1 MSSAG
6 DGPEGIGRL
15 ADLLAEAGG
24 GEPPTSVEL
33 AELLWLAGHMEGPE
47 DPEAWDG
54 PEGPE
59 APGDS
64 AADPHP
70 AHRAGGSR
78 APSVPA
84 PRPGPSR
91 SARAPRAQ
99 QADARTGPAAPGTD
113 PAHPDDRV
121 PLRLPGTGPRGGGA
135 SHTALLAPA
144 PPMLSHPLALQRALR
159 PLKRR
164 VPAPFGQE
172 VDEEATAHRIARLGA
187 APQWW
192 QPVLRPA
199 TERWLTLHLVDDSGP
214 TMPVWGPLVRELHT
228 ALAQSGVF
236 RTVESH
242 RLAADGTVRRP
253 GSQESYADG
262 RTVTLIV
269 SDCMGPQW
277 REGVAG
283 DRWYRTLRRWAA
295 RMPVAVVQP
304 LPERLW
310 RTTALPAVTARITSP
325 SPAAPNSAYEV
336 DSYLTDIAEP
346 GSLPVPVLEPSA
358 PWLANWSKLL
368 GRAGRLPGSVA
379 LLGPVPPLDPVDE
392 LGRSD
397 VERLSPEELVLR
409 FRSIASPEAFRLAG
423 HLALGRPELPVM
435 RLLHAAIE
443 PDPRPQHLA
452 EVILSGLLTTV
463 PGPAGSYD
471 FRPGVRE
478 LLLRTLPRTAHG
490 RTSEL
495 LARMGALIDER
506 AGVGA
511 REFRIA
517 APGDGGVPAR
527 GEPFAAVRAESLRRL
542 GGAPAGGTRVVLGRY
557 RLVRRLGMG
566 SPQVW
571 LAQDTRLDRTVAV
584 YEYSAR
590 REHEPFLARA
600 RLIADLHCPNV
611 IAALDHGVE
620 GDVPYLVTE
629 FVEGVSL
636 AELTA
641 EGGFR
646 LPYWL
651 LAPLALQ
658 VAKGLEA
665 VHEQGLAHGRFTA
678 HCLLL
683 CPDGT
688 VKITG
693 FALGN
698 VRGRTESKDLE
709 EFGRLLTNLGGG
721 PARSD
726 DEPRP
731 GLPRGLALFR
741 ARFPVIVDKLLNPSP
756 DVQRQGRSLFRAPS
770 FTEVL
775 EAVAEDRYQYRLL
788 GPVRVD
794 QRGLPLP
801 VDDGPAQALLCMLV
815 LRHGRTVTND
825 ELIEGL
831 WGEHRP
837 ERPLPELAALASSL
851 RAALGPGLLATTAD
865 GYALHAMPSA
875 VDVLRCE
882 DLVARVNSRRAEGDP
897 AAARASVQYAL
908 DLWYGDPLDGV
919 PGPAAEAARGRL
931 SALRLSLY
939 ATRAELD
946 LELGHF
952 EQAAADLAPHL
963 QEFPEHEEFR
973 RLHAL
978 AQRSASE
985 SGRATLTVE
994 ITDPGPHPETHRFLG
1009 RTLPWL
1015 LSLGDLDPSRYEL
1028 LTRDN
1033 GYVVVTEPGTPVLP
1047 VLHAVLRELPGALM
1061 DVDDPPAIRVTF
1073 WHTAQFT
1080 GADRPAG
1087 TPDLTSA
1094 LGGRSPAD
1102 IVVVLSPVLHQE
1114 LTAATDRTVDP
1125 AGFLPL
1131 RGSSPDTP
1139 PDAWYLP
1146 LDLPEPAPV
1155 PEHRDLVR
1163 GPFTVRHA
1171 AQIRPPLQG
1180 RTAVVYTGPDGRLT
1194 ELDPHRPHSGRPA
1207 HSRVTYYEV
1216 DLTAQ
1221 QATRQLLLPA
1231 AGRTST
1237 TFVASAELSWHVD
1250 DPLAFVRAEASGV
1263 AEQLFEHLT
1272 REAARITRRHPL
1284 RWAGTAQRAVHEGVR
1299 AWPVP
1304 GLSVSFSMRL
1314 SPGPAPRLDQMAR
1327 DQDAG
1332 TAPADGLALV
1342 LAHAESVLLGFDGTL
1357 ARIPARRRTRM
1368 ARALAEHLVE
1378 LRHPDDALSGAEPLL
1393 QGAPAPLEE
1402 EPDPLALLR
1411 SLAHH
1416 RLAPELSRALDG
1428 IERQNLGAAVPSP
1441 FAGSLVYALAD
1452 RGLGVAVVTD
1462 HSSGAVAAYLARR
1475 GLTGSASGGVHGRSD
1490 DPGLLLPHPDCLLR
1504 ALERLHTAPDD
1515 AVLIG
1520 SSVTELTAASD
1531 LGLPFIGYA
1540 TGREA
1545 ERRLREAGC
1554 RYTVSSLE
1562 PLLKAVRP
1570 A

>member
-15 ADLLAEAGG
+15 ADLLAEAGD

-47 DPEAWDG
+47 TPADAAAG
-54 PEGPE
+54 PP
-59 APGDS
+59 
-64 AADPHP
+64 P
-70 AHRAGGSR
+70 AHRAGASR
-78 APSVPA
+78 TPTVPA
-84 PRPGPSR
+84 PRPQPPSSTR
-91 SARAPRAQ
+91 TPREQ
-99 QADARTGPAAPGTD
+99 QADAKTDPAAAGPD

-121 PLRLPGTGPRGGGA
+121 PLRLPGTGPGSAGSA

-199 TERWLTLHLVDDSGP
+199 TERWLTLHLVHDSGP
-214 TMPVWGPLVRELHT
+214 TMPVWGPLVRELQA

-277 REGVAG
+277 REGAAG

-295 RMPVAVVQP
+295 SMPVAVVQP

-325 SPAAPNSAYEV
+325 SPAAPNSAYDV
-336 DSYLTDIAEP
+336 DSYITDIAGP
-346 GSLPVPVLEPSA
+346 GSLPLPVLEPSA

-463 PGPAGSYD
+463 PGRPAGSYD

-495 LARMGALIDER
+495 LARVGALIDER
-506 AGVGA
+506 AGVAA

-517 APGDGGVPAR
+517 APGDGGVAAR
-527 GEPFAAVRAESLRRL
+527 GEPFAAVHAESVQRL
-542 GGAPAGGTRVVLGRY
+542 GGATSGRSRVVLGRY
-557 RLVRRLGMG
+557 RLVRRVGMG

-571 LAQDTRLDRTVAV
+571 LAHDTQLDRTVAV

-600 RLIADLHCPNV
+600 RLIAGLRSPNV
-611 IAALDHGVE
+611 IAVLDHAVE

-651 LAPLALQ
+651 LAPLARQ
-658 VAKGLEA
+658 VARGLEA
-665 VHEQGLAHGRFTA
+665 VHEQGLVHGRFGA
-678 HCLLL
+678 RSLLL

-693 FALGN
+693 LALGN

-709 EFGRLLTNLGGG
+709 DFGRLLIELAGGLAG
-721 PARSD
+721 SD
-726 DEPRP
+726 DRPKPR
-731 GLPRGLALFR
+731 LPRRLALFR
-741 ARFPVIVDKLLNPSP
+741 ARFPVIADKLLNPSLG
-756 DVQRQGRSLFRAPS
+756 VQREGRSLFQESS

-775 EAVAEDRYQYRLL
+775 EAVAEDRYQYGLF
-788 GPVRVD
+788 GPVRIV
-794 QRGLPLP
+794 QRDLPLP
-801 VDDGPAQALLCMLV
+801 VGDGPAQALLCMLL
-815 LRHGRTVTND
+815 LRHGRTVAND

-831 WGEHRP
+831 WGPHPPEHPHR
-837 ERPLPELAALASSL
+837 ELAALASSL
-851 RAALGPGLLATTAD
+851 RADLGPGLLATTAD
-865 GYALHAMPSA
+865 GYALHAMPSTI
-875 VDVLRCE
+875 DVLRCE
-882 DLVARVNSRRAEGDP
+882 DLVARVNTRRAEGDP
-897 AAARASVQYAL
+897 ATARASVQYAL

-919 PGPAAEAARGRL
+919 PGPAAETARARL
-931 SALRLSLY
+931 HTLRLSLY

-946 LELGHF
+946 LELGDF
-952 EQAAADLAPHL
+952 EQAAADLAPLL
-963 QEFPEHEEFR
+963 QEYPEHEDFR
-973 RLHAL
+973 RLHRLAL
-978 AQRSASE
+978 RATPE
-985 SGRATLTVE
+985 LDRATLTVE
-994 ITDPGPHPETHRFLG
+994 ITGPDPRPDTHRFLG

-1033 GYVVVTEPGTPVLP
+1033 GYVVVTEPGAPVLP
-1047 VLHAVLRELPGALM
+1047 VLHAVLRELPGALL
-1061 DVDDPPAIRVTF
+1061 DVDDPPGIRVTF
-1073 WHTAQFT
+1073 WHTAQFVR
-1080 GADRPAG
+1080 ADRTAASPEL
-1087 TPDLTSA
+1087 PSA
-1094 LGGRSPAD
+1094 PVDPSPAD
-1102 IVVVLSPVLHQE
+1102 VVVVLSPVLHQK
-1114 LTAATDRTVDP
+1114 LTAETGSHSDP
-1125 AGFLPL
+1125 DAGFLPL
-1131 RGSSPDTP
+1131 PGPSPDVP
-1139 PDAWYLP
+1139 PLAWYLP
-1146 LDLPEPAPV
+1146 LDLPQPAPV

-1163 GPFTVRHA
+1163 GPFTVRHP
-1171 AQIRPPLQG
+1171 AQIRPPRQG
-1180 RTAVVYTGPDGRLT
+1180 RTAIVYTGPNGRLSV
-1194 ELDPHRPHSGRPA
+1194 LDPDRPHSDLPV
-1207 HSRVTYYEV
+1207 HSRITYYEV
-1216 DLTAQ
+1216 DLTPQ
-1221 QATRQLLLPA
+1221 QATRQLLLPGS
-1231 AGRTST
+1231 GRTRT
-1237 TFVASAELSWHVD
+1237 TFVASAELSWHVN
-1250 DPLAFVRAEASGV
+1250 DPLAFVRGESSGV
-1263 AEQLFEHLT
+1263 TEQLFDHLT
-1272 REAARITRRHPL
+1272 REAGRITRRHPL
-1284 RWAGTAQRAVHEGVR
+1284 RWAGTAQRAVHQGLGG
-1299 AWPVP
+1299 WPVP
-1304 GLSVSFSMRL
+1304 GLSVTCAIRL
-1314 SPGPAPRLDQMAR
+1314 SPGPAPRLEQIAR
-1327 DQDAG
+1327 DSVAAP
-1332 TAPADGLALV
+1332 TAPAEHLALI
-1342 LAHAESVLLGFDGTL
+1342 LADTESVLLGFNGTL
-1357 ARIPARRRTRM
+1357 ARIPASRQARM
-1368 ARALAEHLVE
+1368 TRALASRLVE
-1378 LRHPDDALSGAEPLL
+1378 LRHPDEALSGEQPLR
-1393 QGAPAPLEE
+1393 GNPAAGL
-1402 EPDPLALLR
+1402 PDEDPDSLALLR
-1411 SLAHH
+1411 ALAHH
-1416 RLAPELSRALDG
+1416 HLGPELSRALDQ
-1428 IERQNLGAAVPSP
+1428 IEQQNVSAATPLP
-1441 FAGSLVYALAD
+1441 FATPLIYALAD

-1462 HSSGAVAAYLARR
+1462 HSSSAVAAYLKGR
-1475 GLTGSASGGVHGRSD
+1475 GLTGQTSGGVHGRSGH
-1490 DPGLLLPHPDCLLR
+1490 PALLLPNPDCLLR
-1504 ALERLHTAPDD
+1504 ALKQLNTDPDD

-1520 SSVTELTAASD
+1520 SSVAELTAASD

-1540 TGREA
+1540 AGREA
-1545 ERRLREAGC
+1545 ERRLRDAGC

>member
-6 DGPEGIGRL
+6 DGPEGVGRL
-15 ADLLAEAGG
+15 ADLLAEAGD

-33 AELLWLAGHMEGPE
+33 AELLWLAGHM
-47 DPEAWDG
+47 A
-54 PEGPE
+54 GPE
-59 APGDS
+59 APGD
-64 AADPHP
+64 ATTGPP
-70 AHRAGGSR
+70 PTHRAQASR
-78 APSVPA
+78 TPSVPA
-84 PRPGPSR
+84 PRPGPPP
-91 SARAPRAQ
+91 SARTPREQ
-99 QADARTGPAAPGTD
+99 QGDAKTD
-113 PAHPDDRV
+113 PATPGPDPARPDDRV
-121 PLRLPGTGPRGGGA
+121 PLRLPSRDRDSGGSA

-214 TMPVWGPLVRELHT
+214 TMPVWGPLVRELHM

-310 RTTALPAVTARITSP
+310 RTTALPATTARITSP
-325 SPAAPNSAYEV
+325 SPAAPNSSYEV
-336 DSYLTDIAEP
+336 DSYITDIAEP
-346 GSLPVPVLEPSA
+346 GSLPLPVLEPSA

-379 LLGPVPPLDPVDE
+379 LLGPVPPWDPVDE

-397 VERLSPEELVLR
+397 VERLSPAELVLR

-443 PDPRPQHLA
+443 PDPQPQHLA

-495 LARMGALIDER
+495 LSRVGALIDDR
-506 AGVGA
+506 AGVA
-511 REFRIA
+511 TREFRIA
-517 APGDGGVPAR
+517 APGDGDVPAR
-527 GEPFAAVRAESLRRL
+527 GEPFAAVRAESVRRL
-542 GGAPAGGTRVVLGRY
+542 GGTPPKSSRVVLGRY
-557 RLVRRLGMG
+557 RLQRPLGFG
-566 SPQVW
+566 YPVAW
-571 LAQDTRLDRTVAV
+571 LARDTRTDRTVVV
-584 YEYSAR
+584 YEHSAR

-600 RLIADLHCPNV
+600 RLLAGIRNPHV
-611 IAALDHGVE
+611 ITVLDHGVE

-641 EGGFR
+641 EGDFR
-646 LPYWL
+646 VPYWV
-651 LAPLALQ
+651 LAPLAHQ
-658 VAKGLEA
+658 VAKGLQA
-665 VHEQGLAHGRFTA
+665 VHEQGVVHGSLTA
-678 HCLLL
+678 QSLLL
-683 CPDGT
+683 CQDGT

-698 VRGRTESKDLE
+698 VRDRTESKDLKDL
-709 EFGRLLTNLGGG
+709 GRLLIDLAGGLAG
-721 PARSD
+721 SG
-726 DEPRP
+726 DEPDPKPR
-731 GLPRGLALFR
+731 LPRRLALFR
-741 ARFPVIVDKLLNPSP
+741 SRFPWIADKLLNPSL
-756 DVQRQGRSLFRAPS
+756 DVQRQGRSLFQAPS

-794 QRGLPLP
+794 QRDSPLP
-801 VDDGPAQALLCMLV
+801 VDDGPARALLCLLV

-831 WGEHRP
+831 WGRRPP
-837 ERPLPELAALASSL
+837 ERALRELAALVSSL

-865 GYALHAMPSA
+865 GYALYATPA
-875 VDVLRCE
+875 TIDVLRCE
-882 DLVARVNSRRAEGDP
+882 ELVGRVNSRRAEGDP
-897 AAARASVQYAL
+897 AAARASLQYAL
-908 DLWYGDPLDGV
+908 DLWSGDPLDGV
-919 PGPAAEAARGRL
+919 PGPAAEAARARL

-952 EQAAADLAPHL
+952 EQAAAALTPLL
-963 QEFPEHEEFR
+963 QEYPEHEDFR
-973 RLHAL
+973 RLHGLAL
-978 AQRSASE
+978 RGAPE
-985 SGRATLTVE
+985 HDRATLTVE
-994 ITDPGPHPETHRFLG
+994 ITGPDPRPDTHRFLG
-1009 RTLPWL
+1009 RALPWL

-1047 VLHAVLRELPGALM
+1047 VLHAVLRELPGALLE
-1061 DVDDPPAIRVTF
+1061 VDDPPGIRVTF
-1073 WHTAQFT
+1073 WHTAQFVQ
-1080 GADRPAG
+1080 ADRPAAS
-1087 TPDLTSA
+1087 PDLPSA
-1094 LGGRSPAD
+1094 LGDHSPAD
-1102 IVVVLSPVLHQE
+1102 VAVVLSPVLHRKFVAE
-1114 LTAATDRTVDP
+1114 TGGPGDADD
-1125 AGFLPL
+1125 GFLPL
-1131 RGSSPDTP
+1131 PGPSPDAP
-1139 PDAWYLP
+1139 PLAWYLP
-1146 LDLPEPAPV
+1146 LDLPQPAPE

-1163 GPFTVRHA
+1163 GPFTVRHL
-1171 AQIRPPLQG
+1171 AQIRPPRRG
-1180 RTAVVYTGPDGRLT
+1180 RTAVVHTRSDGTLT
-1194 ELDPHRPHSGRPA
+1194 LLDPDRPRDDRPVP
-1207 HSRVTYYEV
+1207 SRITYYEV
-1216 DLTAQ
+1216 DLTPH
-1221 QATRQLLLPA
+1221 QAARQLLLPGS
-1231 AGRTST
+1231 GRT
-1237 TFVASAELSWHVD
+1237 TFVASAELSWHVN
-1250 DPLAFVRAEASGV
+1250 DPVAFVRGEPSGV
-1263 AEQLFEHLT
+1263 AEQLFDHLAG
-1272 REAARITRRHPL
+1272 EAARITRRHPL
-1284 RWAGTAQRAVHEGVR
+1284 RWAGTAQRAVHQGLGG
-1299 AWPVP
+1299 WPVP
-1304 GLSVSFSMRL
+1304 GLSVTCSIRL
-1314 SPGPAPRLDQMAR
+1314 SPGPAPRLEQIAR
-1327 DQDAG
+1327 DGVA
-1332 TAPADGLALV
+1332 APTEPSEHLALV
-1342 LAHAESVLLGFDGTL
+1342 LADTESVLLGFNGTL
-1357 ARIPARRRTRM
+1357 ARIPASRQARM
-1368 ARALAEHLVE
+1368 TRALASRLAE
-1378 LRHPDDALSGAEPLL
+1378 LRHPDQASSGEQAPRGNPASGLPD
-1393 QGAPAPLEE
+1393 GAT
-1402 EPDPLALLR
+1402 DSLALLR
-1411 SLAHH
+1411 ALADHH
-1416 RLAPELSRALDG
+1416 LGPELSRALDQ
-1428 IERQNLGAAVPSP
+1428 IEQQNVSAATPLP
-1441 FAGSLVYALAD
+1441 FAAPLVYALAD

-1462 HSSGAVAAYLARR
+1462 HSSSAVAAYLKGR
-1475 GLTGSASGGVHGRSD
+1475 GLTGPTSGGVHGRSGH
-1490 DPGLLLPHPDCLLR
+1490 PGLLLPNPDCLLR
-1504 ALERLHTAPDD
+1504 ALKQLNTAPDD

-1520 SSVTELTAASD
+1520 SSVAELTAASA

-1540 TGREA
+1540 TGREDA
-1545 ERRLREAGC
+1545 RRLREAGC
-1554 RYTVSSLE
+1554 QYTVSSLE

>member
-6 DGPEGIGRL
+6 DRPEGIGRL
-15 ADLLAEAGG
+15 ADLLAEAGD

-47 DPEAWDG
+47 GPDG

-59 APGDS
+59 APAES
-64 AADPHP
+64 AADTP
-70 AHRAGGSR
+70 AGHRAGASR
-78 APSVPA
+78 TPSVPA

-91 SARAPRAQ
+91 SARTPRAE
-99 QADARTGPAAPGTD
+99 QADARRDPAAPGPD
-113 PAHPDDRV
+113 PAHPEDRV

-214 TMPVWGPLVRELHT
+214 TMPVWGPLVRELHS

-277 REGVAG
+277 REGAAG

-346 GSLPVPVLEPSA
+346 GSLPLPVLEPSA

-506 AGVGA
+506 AGMGA
-511 REFRIA
+511 RDVRIA

-542 GGAPAGGTRVVLGRY
+542 GGAPPGGPRLVLGRY
-557 RLVRRLGMG
+557 RLVRELGQG
-566 SPQVW
+566 SGVW
-571 LAQDTRLDRTVAV
+571 RAEDTSDGRAVAV
-584 YEYSAR
+584 YAYAVEPEGYEDFLSA
-590 REHEPFLARA
+590 ARA
-600 RLIADLHCPNV
+600 IAGMADDHV
-611 IAALDHGVE
+611 IALHDHGIDGGVGYLVAEFVHGFTLASLAVE
-620 GDVPYLVTE
+620 G
-629 FVEGVSL
+629 S
-636 AELTA
+636 
-641 EGGFR
+641 FR
-646 LPYWL
+646 LPHWI
-651 LAPLALQ
+651 LAPLAHQ
-658 VAKGLEA
+658 IARGLRA
-665 VHEQGLAHGRFTA
+665 VHGQGLAHGR
-678 HCLLL
+678 LQPDSILVR
-683 CPDGT
+683 PDGSFALSR
-688 VKITG
+688 
-693 FALGN
+693 FALGAHQ
-698 VRGRTESKDLE
+698 GHTESKDLE
-709 EFGRLLTNLGGG
+709 DFGYMLIKLLGGTAALDHEAMEAG
-721 PARSD
+721 A
-726 DEPRP
+726 PRT
-731 GLPRGLALFR
+731 RRLFR
-741 ARFPVIVDKLLNPSP
+741 TRFSEAVGGLVSP
-756 DVQRQGRSLFRAPS
+756 DLAEQRRGRDTFLTRSFEADVLRPS
-770 FTEVL
+770 
-775 EAVAEDRYQYRLL
+775 ADDRHRYRLL
-788 GPVRVD
+788 GPVRITHTGHVLPGLSPH
-794 QRGLPLP
+794 QR
-801 VDDGPAQALLCMLV
+801 ALLCML
-815 LRHGRTVTND
+815 LLKRGRPVPTA
-825 ELIEGL
+825 ELAAGL
-831 WGEHRP
+831 WGERRP
-837 ERPLPELAALASSL
+837 RKATRLFARSVAGL
-851 RAALGPGLLATTAD
+851 REILGPGVVVALPA
-865 GYALHAMPSA
+865 GYAVYAPAGSIDM
-875 VDVLRCE
+875 DRCE
-882 DLVARVNSRRAEGDP
+882 EFA
-897 AAARASVQYAL
+897 AAARAHRDAGSPVTARDAVQHAL
-908 DLWYGDPLDGV
+908 DLWHGDPLDDV
-919 PGPAAEAARGRL
+919 PGPAAEAARAQLR
-931 SALRLSLY
+931 ALRLSLCVL
-939 ATRAELD
+939 RAELD

-952 EQAAADLAPHL
+952 KQATADLLPLL
-963 QEFPEHEEFR
+963 QEHPDHEDLR
-973 RLHAL
+973 RLYPLAL
-978 AQRSASE
+978 RTAPETEQ
-985 SGRATLTVE
+985 ATLTVE

-1102 IVVVLSPVLHQE
+1102 VLVVLSPVLHQE
-1114 LTAATDRTVDP
+1114 LTATTDRTADP
-1125 AGFLPL
+1125 AAFLPL
-1131 RGSSPDTP
+1131 RGPSPDAP
-1139 PDAWYLP
+1139 PLAWYLP

-1207 HSRVTYYEV
+1207 HSRITYYEV

-1221 QATRQLLLPA
+1221 QATRQLLLPG

-1299 AWPVP
+1299 GWPVP
-1304 GLSVSFSMRL
+1304 GLSVTFSMRL

-1327 DQDAG
+1327 DGDAG

-1393 QGAPAPLEE
+1393 QGAPAPLGE

-1490 DPGLLLPHPDCLLR
+1490 DPALLLPHPDCLLR

-1520 SSVTELTAASD
+1520 SSVAELTAASD

-1554 RYTVSSLE
+1554 RYTVPSLE